1 MRTKCRR
8 WSELVSCPRNKH
20 IFRCD
25 QNGPPAR
32 REEGAYL
39 DRYVTDPAAA
49 GQPPAHFHRNP
60 LGRGQLAVF
69 PRCSLLTYRVRY
81 ARPSRLE
88 KQPTDQRREQDTNR
102 ERFGPGVHSRSGSIC
117 RRLCCTALLSTLLA
131 IVGCDPGGK
140 RADLVIL
147 NGAEPESIDPA
158 IVTGQLESRICYALF
173 EGLLHFDRFGKP
185 QAGIAESW
193 DLSNDGKTYTFH
205 LRGNAKWS
213 NGDPVTA
220 GDFVLSWKRTLLP
233 ETASEYAYLLYHVKN
248 AQAFNEGKLK
258 DFNQVG
264 VAALGDRTLRVDLE
278 APVPYFLDLCSFAT
292 LLPVHLPTIE
302 KYGDEWIKPDHLVN
316 NGPFQLKEWRL
327 NYRIRLEKNPRY
339 WDARHVQL
347 ETVDALPIDNSITA
361 YNFYAS
367 KVADLILDKGLTPPS
382 LIPELKTRP
391 DFHAAPFLG
400 NYFVRFNVSR
410 KPFSDVRVR
419 QAFAMAIDRDRIV
432 QKITQ
437 AGEPPAYSFTPPGT
451 AGGYHPPQMF
461 GRDVEKAR
469 QLLGSAGYPDG
480 KGLPTVTYLYDN
492 KKLNEDIAV
501 EIQSMLF
508 EALGVRVELQKQE
521 WKVYLN
527 SLRRLDYDFARSSWV
542 GDYNDPNTFIDCF
555 VSGGGNN
562 RTGWSDAEY
571 DKLVANAAIES
582 DNSKRLQIL
591 SRAEDIL
598 LNHGTPICPLYFYMG
613 IQIYDG
619 QKFGGIEPNLLDEH
633 PFREMYRK

>member
-1 MRTKCRR
+1 M
-8 WSELVSCPRNKH
+8 
-20 IFRCD
+20 
-25 QNGPPAR
+25 A
-32 REEGAYL
+32 
-39 DRYVTDPAAA
+39 
-49 GQPPAHFHRNP
+49 
-60 LGRGQLAVF
+60 
-69 PRCSLLTYRVRY
+69 
-81 ARPSRLE
+81 
-88 KQPTDQRREQDTNR
+88 
-102 ERFGPGVHSRSGSIC
+102 
-117 RRLCCTALLSTLLA
+117 
-131 IVGCDPGGK
+131 GCDPGGK
-140 RADLVIL
+140 RADMVIL

-173 EGLLHFDRFGKP
+173 EGLLHFDRLGKP

-205 LRGNAKWS
+205 LRANPKWS

-220 GDFVLSWKRTLLP
+220 ADFALSWKRALLP
-233 ETASEYAYLLYHVKN
+233 ETASEYAYLLYHIKN

-264 VAALGDRTLRVDLE
+264 VAALDDRTLRVDLE

-302 KYGDEWIKPDHLVN
+302 KYGDEWIKPVHLVN
-316 NGPFQLKEWRL
+316 NGPFLLKEWRL

-367 KVADLILDKGLTPPS
+367 NVADLILDKGLTPPS

-400 NYFVRFNVSR
+400 NYFVRFNVTR
-410 KPFSDVRVR
+410 KPFNDVRVR

-451 AGGYHPPQMF
+451 AGGYHPPRMF

-469 QLLGSAGYPDG
+469 QLLSSAGYADG

-555 VSGGGNN
+555 VTGGGNN
-562 RTGWSDAEY
+562 RTGWSNAEY
-571 DKLVANAAIES
+571 DKLVADAAIES
-582 DNSKRLQIL
+582 DNGKRLRML
-591 SRAEDIL
+591 SQAEDIL
-598 LNHGTPICPLYFYMG
+598 LNRSTPICPLYFYMG

-633 PFREMYRK
+633 PFREMYRR

>member
-1 MRTKCRR
+1 VR
-8 WSELVSCPRNKH
+8 
-20 IFRCD
+20 D
-25 QNGPPAR
+25 AR
-32 REEGAYL
+32 RYFQSGS
-39 DRYVTDPAAA
+39 DRLEKRPTDPAS
-49 GQPPAHFHRNP
+49 P
-60 LGRGQLAVF
+60 GRKA
-69 PRCSLLTYRVRY
+69 CLL
-81 ARPSRLE
+81 
-88 KQPTDQRREQDTNR
+88 RRQDINR
-102 ERFGPGVHSRSGSIC
+102 ERFRAGVDSRCDPIWQ
-117 RRLCCTALLSTLLA
+117 RLCRTALLSILLA
-131 IVGCDPGGK
+131 IAGCDPGGK
-140 RADLVIL
+140 RADMVIL

-205 LRGNAKWS
+205 LRSDAKWS

-220 GDFVLSWKRTLLP
+220 ADFVLSWKRALLP
-233 ETASEYAYLLYHVKN
+233 ETASEYAYLLYHIKN
-248 AQAFNEGKLK
+248 AEAFNEGKQR

-264 VAALGDRTLRVDLE
+264 VAALDDRTLRVDLE

-302 KYGDEWIKPDHLVN
+302 KYGDEWIKPEHLVN
-316 NGPFQLKEWRL
+316 NGPFLLKEWRL

-382 LIPELKTRP
+382 LIPELKTLP

-400 NYFVRFNVSR
+400 NYFVRFNVTR

-451 AGGYHPPQMF
+451 AGGYHSPQMF

-469 QLLGSAGYPDG
+469 RLLSSAGYPDG
-480 KGLPTVTYLYDN
+480 KGFPTVTYLYDN

-562 RTGWSDAEY
+562 RTGWSNTEY
-571 DKLVANAAIES
+571 DKLVAEAAIES
-582 DNSKRLQIL
+582 DNIKRLQIL
-591 SRAEDIL
+591 RQAEDIL
-598 LNHGTPICPLYFYMG
+598 LNQGTPICPLYFYMG
-613 IQIYDG
+613 IQIYNG